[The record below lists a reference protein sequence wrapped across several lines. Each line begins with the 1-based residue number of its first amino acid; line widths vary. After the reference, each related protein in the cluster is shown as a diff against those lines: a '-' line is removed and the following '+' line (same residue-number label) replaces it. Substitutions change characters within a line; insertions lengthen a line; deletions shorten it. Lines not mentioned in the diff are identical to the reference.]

1 MVNFRPITKD
11 NFQAVIDMKRPEGE
25 TYVMPTVLSLA
36 QAWLRRDEGRV
47 HPFTIYDDDRLVG
60 FMLLDEVPDR
70 RHLIIWRILFPNENM
85 NKGYGSAAIAKVLS
99 LARES
104 GKFDTVSLNCNPNNS
119 IAKHVYEK
127 MGFRPTGEVEGDEI
141 IMGQRL

>member
-1 MVNFRPITKD
+1 MVNFRPITKE

-36 QAWLRRDEGRV
+36 QAWLRRDEGTV
-47 HPFTIYDDDRLVG
+47 HPFTIYDDERLVG
-60 FMLLDEVPDR
+60 FMLLDEVPER
-70 RHLIIWRILFPNENM
+70 RHLILWRILFPNENM
-85 NKGYGSAAIAKVLS
+85 NKGYGSAAIAKVLA

-104 GKFDTVSLNCNPNNS
+104 GKFDTISLNCNPNNS